1 MLICLYIRIAIDE
14 KKNNMDSHTISHK
27 SNGIITVLKT
37 ARKERIPLNMAKI
50 KNILLKA
57 GITLTSLFSIGGV
70 IFVCVCYASEWFAEY
85 WTMIILIMDGILFTG
100 AVSALIM
107 AHWIQCLHDNKLLIT
122 LGITSS
128 IAILVVMMI
137 MNPLYSLGWFGGTV
151 IFASI
156 IALFVLASYLIF

>member
-1 MLICLYIRIAIDE
+1 
-14 KKNNMDSHTISHK
+14 MDSHTISHK
-27 SNGIITVLKT
+27 SNGIITVLK
-37 ARKERIPLNMAKI
+37 RRERIPLNMAKI

-57 GITLTSLFSIGGV
+57 GITLTSLFSIIG
-70 IFVCVCYASEWFAEY
+70 IILVCVCYASEWFAEH

-107 AHWIQCLHDNKLLIT
+107 AHWIQCLHDNKLLLT

-137 MNPLYSLGWFGGTV
+137 MNPLDSLGWFGGTV
-151 IFASI
+151 ICAFL
-156 IALFVLASYLIF
+156 IAFFVFIFYLLGNMI

>member
-1 MLICLYIRIAIDE
+1 MKR
-14 KKNNMDSHTISHK
+14 KNNMDSHTISHK
-27 SNGIITVLKT
+27 RNGIITVLKT
-37 ARKERIPLNMAKI
+37 ARKERTPLNMAKI

-57 GITLTSLFSIGGV
+57 GIALTSLFSIIGI
-70 IFVCVCYASEWFAEY
+70 IFVCVCYASEWFAKY
-85 WTMIILIMDGILFTG
+85 WTVIILIMDGILFAG

-137 MNPLYSLGWFGGTV
+137 MNPLDSLGWFGGTV
-151 IFASI
+151 MVAS
-156 IALFVLASYLIF
+156 ACVFMTVLALD

>member
-1 MLICLYIRIAIDE
+1 
-14 KKNNMDSHTISHK
+14 MDSHTISHK

-57 GITLTSLFSIGGV
+57 GIALTSMFSIIG
-70 IFVCVCYASEWFAEY
+70 IIIVCVCYASEWFAEY
-85 WTMIILIMDGILFTG
+85 WTVIILIMDGILFAG
-100 AVSALIM
+100 AVCALIM

-137 MNPLYSLGWFGGTV
+137 MNPLDSLGWFGGTV
-151 IFASI
+151 IVLFIPLFACCVDVESKFKI
-156 IALFVLASYLIF
+156 EQDCAKTSGAAC

>member
-1 MLICLYIRIAIDE
+1 
-14 KKNNMDSHTISHK
+14 MDSHTISHK

-37 ARKERIPLNMAKI
+37 VRKESIPLNMAKI

-57 GITLTSLFSIGGV
+57 GITLTSLFSIIG
-70 IFVCVCYASEWFAEY
+70 IILVCVCYASEWFAEY
-85 WTMIILIMDGILFTG
+85 WAVIILIMDGILFTG

-107 AHWIQCLHDNKLLIT
+107 SHWIQCLHDNKLLIT

-137 MNPLYSLGWFGGTV
+137 MNPLDSLGLFGGTV

-156 IALFVLASYLIF
+156 IWAFVNIFYQIYNM

>member
-1 MLICLYIRIAIDE
+1 
-14 KKNNMDSHTISHK
+14 MDPHTISHK

-50 KNILLKA
+50 KNNLIKA
-57 GITLTSLFSIGGV
+57 GIALTSMFSIIGI
-70 IFVCVCYASEWFAEY
+70 IFVCVYYASEWFAKY
-85 WTMIILIMDGILFTG
+85 WTVIILIMDGILFTG
-100 AVSALIM
+100 TVSALIM

-137 MNPLYSLGWFGGTV
+137 MNPLDSLGWFGGTV
-151 IFASI
+151 MVASI
-156 IALFVLASYLIF
+156 ICLVCIPFTL

>member
-1 MLICLYIRIAIDE
+1 
-14 KKNNMDSHTISHK
+14 MDSHTISHK

-57 GITLTSLFSIGGV
+57 GIALTSLFSIIGI

-85 WTMIILIMDGILFTG
+85 WTVIILIMDGILFTG
-100 AVSALIM
+100 AVSAIIM
-107 AHWIQCLHDNKLLIT
+107 ADRVQCLHDNKLLIT

-137 MNPLYSLGWFGGTV
+137 MNPLDSLNWFGGTV
-151 IFASI
+151 M
-156 IALFVLASYLIF
+156 LASLICFLCIFMIMVIIL